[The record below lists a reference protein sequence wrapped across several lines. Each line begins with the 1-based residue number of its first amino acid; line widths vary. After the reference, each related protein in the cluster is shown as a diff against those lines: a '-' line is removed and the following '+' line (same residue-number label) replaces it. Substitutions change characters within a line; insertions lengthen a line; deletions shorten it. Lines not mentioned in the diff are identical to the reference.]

1 MVQFNLIPPVKKE
14 YLRVQRFRD
23 SVIFISSIVTGVSFL
38 IFLNL
43 LVYVTFIQGSNLHN
57 IDNTVQKQSSLLT
70 GNSNLNKILTIQ
82 NQLSSL
88 PQIESNLPKSSRLF
102 AYINQLTPTSA
113 TISSM
118 SVDFTQNTL
127 SITGAADSL
136 ATVNQFIDTL
146 KFTKYTTS
154 QNASNSQPAFSSVVL
169 NSFSY
174 NSTNTSNPA
183 NYTIDFN
190 FDSNIFSNSET
201 ITLEVPNQVTTR
213 SIIDQPT
220 DIFKASNNVTTVK

>member
-1 MVQFNLIPPVKKE
+1 MIQFNLIPPVKKE
-14 YLRVQRFRD
+14 YLRIQRLRD
-23 SVIFISSIVTGVSFL
+23 SVILISSVVTGASFIIFLGLFVYVSF
-38 IFLNL
+38 
-43 LVYVTFIQGSNLHN
+43 
-57 IDNTVQKQSSLLT
+57 VQNSSLNNLDNVVRT
-70 GNSNLNKILTIQ
+70 KSSFLSGNSNLNKILTVQ

-88 PQIESNLPKSSRLF
+88 PQIESNLPKSSRVF
-102 AYINQLTPTSA
+102 SYINQLTPTSA

-118 SVDFTQNTL
+118 SVDFTQNTM

-146 KFTKYTTS
+146 KFTKYTSSQSTS
-154 QNASNSQPAFSSVVL
+154 NQQPAFSSVVL

-174 NSTNTSNPA
+174 NSTNTTSPA

-190 FDSNIFSNSET
+190 FDPNIFSNSQT
-201 ITLEVPNQVTTR
+201 VNLQVPTQVTTR

-220 DIFKASNNVTTVK
+220 DIFKSTTNVIPLR

>member
-1 MVQFNLIPPVKKE
+1 MIQFNLIPPVKKE
-14 YLRVQRFRD
+14 YLKIQRLRD
-23 SVIFISSIVTGVSFL
+23 SVILISSIVTGVSFV

-43 LVYVTFIQGSNLHN
+43 FVYVSFIQN
-57 IDNTVQKQSSLLT
+57 SSLNNLDNIVRT
-70 GNSNLNKILTIQ
+70 KSSFLSGNSNLNKILTIQ

-88 PQIESNLPKSSRLF
+88 PQVESNLPKSSRLF
-102 AYINQLTPTSA
+102 AYINQVTPTSA

-118 SVDFTQNTL
+118 AVDFTQNTM

-146 KFTKYTTS
+146 KFTKYTAS
-154 QNASNSQPAFSSVVL
+154 QASLSPQPAFSSVVL
-169 NSFSY
+169 NTFSY
-174 NSTNTSNPA
+174 NSTNTASPA

-190 FDSNIFSNSET
+190 FDPTIFSNFET
-201 ITLEVPNQVTTR
+201 INLQVPTQVTTR

-220 DIFKASNNVTTVK
+220 DIFKSTSNVTQVK